1 MNPLAREEFTLPAV
15 ALRGLV
21 VFPDM
26 TLHFDVGR
34 KQSVAAV
41 KHAMLTKQN
50 LFLVTQTDLSEKV
63 DGADALFKI
72 GVVCEIK
79 QLVRL
84 PSGDYYRVMAQGG
97 FRARLLELTAQK
109 PHLTARLRPLA
120 DRDPR
125 TASPAETE
133 ALIRYAKTLF
143 EEYAMLN
150 QKLSSDLLPAV
161 MRIQTP
167 GKLADFIAGNLPL
180 EFADKQTILE
190 ELQVQRRLEKLCVLL
205 VHEIEMLEAM
215 EEIDERVQEQID
227 ENQREYYLREQMKVI
242 SQELGDT
249 ESSVSEAQKY
259 RERILK
265 LHLEKESEEKLL
277 QECDRFARTQPTSP
291 ESAVSRS
298 YLDAVLA
305 LPWGKYSKENLNL
318 DRARKILDKDHYGL
332 ESVKER
338 ILEFLAVRSLAG
350 NAKGQIIC
358 LAGPP
363 GVGKTSIARSL
374 ARAMNR
380 KYERISLGGVN
391 DESEIRGHRK
401 TYIGSMPGSVVA
413 ALTRA
418 KTANPLIL
426 LDEIDK
432 LSRDYKGDPASAL
445 LEALDPEQNN
455 TFRDHYIEI
464 PFDLSKVLF
473 ITTANDTSTIP
484 APLLDRMEVIE
495 LYSYT
500 AEEKFQ
506 IAKRHL
512 VRKQLDENGIKP
524 AQLRIADDAL
534 RLMIDGYT
542 REAGVRKLE
551 RTIAKVMRKAAV
563 EIVGG
568 KTGKITVHASDLEAL
583 LGPRKFKPDD
593 LIGTDTVGVVN
604 GLAWTSVGGE
614 LLKVEAAVM
623 EGTGKLEL
631 TGSLGDVM
639 KESAKAA
646 CSYIRCHAHEWNID
660 DQFYKNKDIHIHFPE
675 GAVPKDGPS
684 AGIAVTTAL
693 ASALSGCPVRADIA
707 MTGEVTLTG
716 RVLPIGGL
724 REKTMAAYKSGLR
737 SVLIP
742 RENLSDLQ
750 EIDKVV
756 AEALEFVHV
765 TDVAEVL
772 SRALV
777 LPKEGEAVEEEP
789 RAQVHPVLPAPPVV
803 KRRRA
808 EKRGEELS

>member
-1 MNPLAREEFTLPAV
+1 MNVDFDLVKKYNVPGPRYTSYPTALQFRADIPADELLRVMREDVAAGGNAVSVYVHIPFCRALCWYCGCTNVPATGPEAADRYLDALEKEI
-15 ALRGLV
+15 ALRRKALGENLLLRQ
-21 VFPDM
+21 
-26 TLHFDVGR
+26 LHFGGGTPSALTPAQIDR
-34 KQSVAAV
+34 LA
-41 KHAMLTKQN
+41 AMLREA
-50 LFLVTQTDLSEKV
+50 FSFAE
-63 DGADALFKI
+63 DA
-72 GVVCEIK
+72 EIS
-79 QLVRL
+79 V
-84 PSGDYYRVMAQGG
+84 
-97 FRARLLELTAQK
+97 EI
-109 PHLTARLRPLA
+109 
-120 DRDPR
+120 DPR

-167 GKLADFIAGNLPL
+167 GKLADFIAGNLSL

-401 TYIGSMPGSVVA
+401 TYIGSMPGSIVA

-484 APLLDRMEVIE
+484 APARPI
-495 LYSYT
+495 
-500 AEEKFQ
+500 
-506 IAKRHL
+506 
-512 VRKQLDENGIKP
+512 
-524 AQLRIADDAL
+524 
-534 RLMIDGYT
+534 
-542 REAGVRKLE
+542 
-551 RTIAKVMRKAAV
+551 
-563 EIVGG
+563 
-568 KTGKITVHASDLEAL
+568 
-583 LGPRKFKPDD
+583 
-593 LIGTDTVGVVN
+593 
-604 GLAWTSVGGE
+604 
-614 LLKVEAAVM
+614 
-623 EGTGKLEL
+623 
-631 TGSLGDVM
+631 
-639 KESAKAA
+639 
-646 CSYIRCHAHEWNID
+646 
-660 DQFYKNKDIHIHFPE
+660 
-675 GAVPKDGPS
+675 
-684 AGIAVTTAL
+684 
-693 ASALSGCPVRADIA
+693 ALSG
-707 MTGEVTLTG
+707 
-716 RVLPIGGL
+716 
-724 REKTMAAYKSGLR
+724 
-737 SVLIP
+737 
-742 RENLSDLQ
+742 
-750 EIDKVV
+750 
-756 AEALEFVHV
+756 F
-765 TDVAEVL
+765 
-772 SRALV
+772 
-777 LPKEGEAVEEEP
+777 
-789 RAQVHPVLPAPPVV
+789 
-803 KRRRA
+803 
-808 EKRGEELS
+808 